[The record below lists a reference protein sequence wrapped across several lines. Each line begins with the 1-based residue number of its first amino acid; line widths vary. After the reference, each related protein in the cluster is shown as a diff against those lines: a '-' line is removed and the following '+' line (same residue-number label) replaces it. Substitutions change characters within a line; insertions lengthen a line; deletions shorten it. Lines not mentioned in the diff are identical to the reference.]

1 LYGLGY
7 YGLWNQK
14 SDTFNLQDG
23 KIMGANSMPFVSED
37 PHLLVTR
44 PLFCSI
50 LGNTILSTVPGIS
63 GAGSSPEK
71 TLLTPILDAELI
83 AHGSITSMPVK
94 PNTPTGCPTPAS
106 ITRAMMDL
114 IGMKP
119 LFINAGL
126 AQCPTVPCLDVY
138 GCIGNDPRE
147 CDAVPD
153 ADALYHRG
161 MWIGEYLATTSDL
174 LVLGECVPGGTTTA
188 LCVLRALG
196 YPASV
201 SSSFVSNPVPLKE
214 DVCRNV
220 MNRIRAEHIFQP
232 LDIIRA
238 TGDPMMP
245 VAAGIAHS
253 YPGNLVLAGG
263 TQMLAVAALVK
274 ALGDR
279 LPLIT
284 TTSYVRDDPSAN
296 MVDLGERIGVTIL
309 YIDPG
314 FDDLGHSGLARYCI
328 GEVKEGMGAGGAML
342 LAYLLGH
349 SPEGIRAKI
358 YETVSAYC

>member
-1 LYGLGY
+1 
-7 YGLWNQK
+7 
-14 SDTFNLQDG
+14 
-23 KIMGANSMPFVSED
+23 MPFVSED
-37 PHLLVTR
+37 PHLDVTS
-44 PLFCSI
+44 PVFSCI

-63 GAGSSPEK
+63 GAGPNPEK

-83 AHGSITSMPVK
+83 IHGSITSTRIK

-114 IGMKP
+114 ITMKP

-126 AQCPTVPCLDVY
+126 AHSPTVPCLDVY
-138 GCIGNDPRE
+138 GCVGDDPRE
-147 CDAVPD
+147 RDAVPC

-161 MWIGEYLATTSDL
+161 MWIGEYLSKTSDL

-196 YPASV
+196 YTASV
-201 SSSFVSNPVPLKE
+201 SSSFVDNPISLKE
-214 DVCRNV
+214 EVCKRV
-220 MNRIRAEHIFQP
+220 LQRIREEGITRP

-245 VAAGIAHS
+245 VAAGIAHT

-274 ALGDR
+274 AFGDR
-279 LPLIT
+279 LPVIA
-284 TTSYVRDDPSAN
+284 TTSYVRDDVSAN
-296 MVDLGERIGVTIL
+296 VVELADRIAVKAIFV
-309 YIDPG
+309 DPG
-314 FDDLGHSGLARYCI
+314 FHDIGHAGLARYCI

-342 LAYLLGH
+342 LAHLLGH
-349 SPEGIRAKI
+349 TPEAIRAKI
-358 YETVSAYC
+358 YETVSAYS

>member
-1 LYGLGY
+1 
-7 YGLWNQK
+7 
-14 SDTFNLQDG
+14 
-23 KIMGANSMPFVSED
+23 MGAKYMPFVSED
-37 PHLLVTR
+37 PHLEATR

-50 LGNTILSTVPGIS
+50 LANTRLSTVPGIS
-63 GAGSSPEK
+63 GAGQSPEK
-71 TLLTPILDAELI
+71 TLLTPVLDAELI
-83 AHGSITSMPVK
+83 TYGSITSMPVK
-94 PNTPTGCPTPAS
+94 PNTPTGCPTPAT

-114 IGMKP
+114 ISMKP

-138 GCIGNDPRE
+138 GCAGDDPRE
-147 CDAVPD
+147 RDAVPR
-153 ADALYHRG
+153 AEALFSQG
-161 MWIGEYLATTSDL
+161 VWIGEYLSKTSDL

-201 SSSFVSNPVPLKE
+201 SSSFVDNPVPLKE
-214 DVCRNV
+214 EVCRIV
-220 MNRIRAEHIFQP
+220 MKRIREKGITRP

-245 VAAGIAHS
+245 VAAGIAHA
-253 YPGNLVLAGG
+253 YAGNLVLAGG

-279 LPLIT
+279 LPPIA

-296 MVDLGERIGVTIL
+296 VVELADQIPVKIFFV
-309 YIDPG
+309 DPG
-314 FDDLGHSGLARYCI
+314 FHDLGHAGLARYCI

-342 LAYLLGH
+342 LAYLLGY
-349 SPEGIRAKI
+349 SPEKIRSKI
-358 YETVSAYC
+358 YETVSAYS